1 MAQLILLDFLLR
13 HNAARH
19 KSARIAD
26 KEDDDPYPSPCL
38 PKCLA
43 ISRAPSVERPQIRK
57 LENRD
62 SVELD
67 LVKGFFGHLEFVVKS
82 WSSTTLS
89 LAEDMINDILDTA
102 HDDLTDLIPDSCLR
116 ARARFR
122 QLPCHRAKRQRLE

>member
-1 MAQLILLDFLLR
+1 MPPVTNPPGLPTKKMTI
-13 HNAARH
+13 
-19 KSARIAD
+19 RIQVRV
-26 KEDDDPYPSPCL
+26 YQSV
-38 PKCLA
+38 
-43 ISRAPSVERPQIRK
+43 SPSVVRQVLSGPNNENLTYVMRK

-62 SVELD
+62 SVEVD
-67 LVKGFFGHLEFVVKS
+67 LVKGFFGRLEFVVKS

-89 LAEDMINDILDTA
+89 EAEDMINDILDTA

>member
-1 MAQLILLDFLLR
+1 MPPLKKMTIRIKVRVYQGVSP
-13 HNAARH
+13 
-19 KSARIAD
+19 SAVRQVLSGPNN
-26 KEDDDPYPSPCL
+26 ENLTYVL
-38 PKCLA
+38 
-43 ISRAPSVERPQIRK
+43 RK

-67 LVKGFFGHLEFVVKS
+67 IVKGFFGHLEFVVKS

>member
-1 MAQLILLDFLLR
+1 MPPVTNPPGLPTKKMTI
-13 HNAARH
+13 
-19 KSARIAD
+19 RIQVRV
-26 KEDDDPYPSPCL
+26 YQSV
-38 PKCLA
+38 
-43 ISRAPSVERPQIRK
+43 SPSVVPNNENLTYVLRK

-67 LVKGFFGHLEFVVKS
+67 IVKGFFGHLEFVVKS